1 MDACSWDLICS
12 QPAFWIGLLYNE
24 TSFNKAQELVEG
36 WTTEYSG
43 IRYMLFLAAEYI
55 RGFAGAAV
63 ATILF
68 LGGWA
73 GPWPVPPE
81 IWFLLKVYLI
91 IIFWIFIRWSVPRI
105 RTDQI
110 LELGWKKLLPLSLIN
125 ILIVIFMVEIYPYFT
140 EIITLPEV
148 F

>member
-1 MDACSWDLICS
+1 MARRQRQMCIRDRPEAE
-12 QPAFWIGLLYNE
+12 A
-24 TSFNKAQELVEG
+24 ELVEG

-43 IRYMLFLAAEYI
+43 IRYMFFLMAEYI

-63 ATILF
+63 CTILF

-81 IWFLLKVYLI
+81 VWFLIKVYLI
-91 IIFWIFIRWSVPRI
+91 IIFWIFIRWTVPRI

-125 ILIVIFMVEIYPYFT
+125 ILIVIFMVEIYPYFND
-140 EIITLPEV
+140 IVSLPEV